1 MAKSELAYQSATFK
15 RADSEDLNRLNRNL
29 LTAAKVVDRYG
40 DKYLPIFE
48 RIEREITAL
57 ERKTDIKDRIKTL
70 ASLSTQKEDVGAVH
84 A

>member
-1 MAKSELAYQSATFK
+1 MATSELAYRSATIK
-15 RADSEDLNRLNRNL
+15 RDDSEQLDRLNRNL
-29 LTAAKVVDRYG
+29 VTAAKVVDRYG

-57 ERKTDIKDRIKTL
+57 ERKTNIQDRIKTL
-70 ASLSTQKEDVGAVH
+70 ASLSTQKEDVGGVH